1 VKLDVE
7 ALIAPLIAL
16 VLLVLIV
23 QQTMGALRGAGA
35 WGPRHVATAHG
46 DDPYGRLDRILASR
60 DSSTANLRDPFEF
73 GRSPQ
78 TQVVVHHTPVKVAP
92 PVSQGPPPPVLTS
105 IIFDND
111 PRATIRYN
119 DRDYP
124 VRVNSLFGDY
134 RVVSIARDQVVIDR
148 SGETLV
154 LRLHSKGE

>member
-1 VKLDVE
+1 MKIDLE

-35 WGPRHVATAHG
+35 WGPKRAATAHAE
-46 DDPYGRLDRILASR
+46 DPYARLDRVLNSR
-60 DSSTANLRDPFEF
+60 DSSTTNLRDPFEF
-73 GRSPQ
+73 GRAPQGAVAVRHTTPKPSP
-78 TQVVVHHTPVKVAP
+78 VPE
-92 PVSQGPPPPVLTS
+92 GPPPPVLTS

-124 VRVNSLFGDY
+124 VRVNSLFGDF

-148 SGETLV
+148 SGQTLV

>member
-1 VKLDVE
+1 MKLDLE
-7 ALIAPLIAL
+7 ALISPLIAL

-23 QQTMGALRGAGA
+23 QQTLGALRATGA
-35 WGPRHVATAHG
+35 WGRRHVATAHA
-46 DDPYGRLDRILASR
+46 DDPYARLDRALAMR
-60 DSSTANLRDPFEF
+60 DSATTNMRDPFEF

-78 TQVVVHHTPVKVAP
+78 TQVVVRHTTVKP
-92 PVSQGPPPPVLTS
+92 PPEPQGPPPPVLTS

-124 VRVNSLFGDY
+124 VRVNSLFADY

-148 SGETLV
+148 SGQTLV
-154 LRLHSKGE
+154 LKLHSKGE

>member
-1 VKLDVE
+1 VKFDLE

-23 QQTMGALRGAGA
+23 QQTLGALRATGA
-35 WGPRHVATAHG
+35 WGRRTVATSHA
-46 DDPYGRLDRILASR
+46 DDPYARLDRALAMR
-60 DSSTANLRDPFEF
+60 DSSTTNMRDPFEF

-78 TQVVVHHTPVKVAP
+78 TQVAVRHTTVKAP
-92 PVSQGPPPPVLTS
+92 PEPQGPPPPVLTS

-124 VRVNSLFGDY
+124 VRVNSLFGDF

-148 SGETLV
+148 SGQTLV
-154 LRLHSKGE
+154 LKLHSKGE